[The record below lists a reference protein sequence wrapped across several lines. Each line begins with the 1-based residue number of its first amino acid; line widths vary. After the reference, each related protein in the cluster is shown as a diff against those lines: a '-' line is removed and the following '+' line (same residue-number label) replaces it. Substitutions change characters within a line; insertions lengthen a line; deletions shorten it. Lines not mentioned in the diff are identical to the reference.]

1 MLFVFV
7 FIFVFI
13 FVVVAFVDKVVVGWD
28 ECGDRERELVKKI
41 WTAGGLLKEKLLK
54 EMRVKKTD
62 NV

>member
-28 ECGDRERELVKKI
+28 ECGGIERERERNQMR
-41 WTAGGLLKEKLLK
+41 KLSPCA
-54 EMRVKKTD
+54 RG
-62 NV
+62 